1 MSRADG
7 KKYSLKEEDFFVA
20 VYYTLDSREVRN
32 FLCFLINGIYKIS
45 YKEPAH

>member
-32 FLCFLINGIYKIS
+32 FLCFLIKNKNTTQKSIS
-45 YKEPAH
+45 I